1 MNRVELIQQLQTAD
15 KSLPVFVGDL
25 PLIRVDYSCKE
36 IVLVSACG
44 AEPPPVP
51 AKPVRKP
58 GQTVKEFYASLP
70 PYKAQR
76 RAARRL
82 QKIYQPPTLTVA
94 DLLHK
99 LHGLPVYAES
109 YPVRTRRAHKP
120 PRHLKGSLCFALREA
135 QATDEQL
142 TLISATCG
150 GELSA
155 DSIATVEHTIA
166 HFAKQLLPKLR
177 PFAVYALDGV
187 VEAAGLNPLSSAD
200 RNKVRKALDR
210 LNKLGAVQIGQ
221 CENTFSKRGK
231 RPFSYTVTSLNATNT
246 SLS

>member
-1 MNRVELIQQLQTAD
+1 MNRTELIQQLQTAD
-15 KSLPVFVGDL
+15 KSLPVFIGDL
-25 PLIRVDYSCKE
+25 PLIRVEYSCQYV
-36 IVLVSACG
+36 ILVSACG

-51 AKPVRKP
+51 PKPVRKP

-99 LHGLPVYAES
+99 LHGLPVYAENF
-109 YPVRTRRAHKP
+109 PVRTRRSHKP
-120 PRHLKGSLCFALREA
+120 LRHLKGSLCFALRSTQTA
-135 QATDEQL
+135 DDRL

-150 GELSA
+150 GEMSNDPTA
-155 DSIATVEHTIA
+155 TIA
-166 HFAKQLLPKLR
+166 QLAKQILPKLR
-177 PFAVYALDGV
+177 PFAAYALDGV
-187 VEAAGLNPLSSAD
+187 VETIGLNSRSSAD
-200 RNKVRKALDR
+200 LSRVRKALNH
-210 LNKLGAVQIGQ
+210 LVKLGVVSVGL
-221 CENTFSKRGK
+221 CEKFRAEQRG
-231 RPFSYTVTSLNATNT
+231 RAAFSYTVTSLNAANT